1 MKNKHTRGGVS
12 MKVSQWTLATLLPGF
27 IGCKPSA
34 SMANENRGSLLKS
47 EFGEET
53 KLGGVICR

>member
-1 MKNKHTRGGVS
+1 MKQL
-12 MKVSQWTLATLLPGF
+12 QWTLAVLLPGF